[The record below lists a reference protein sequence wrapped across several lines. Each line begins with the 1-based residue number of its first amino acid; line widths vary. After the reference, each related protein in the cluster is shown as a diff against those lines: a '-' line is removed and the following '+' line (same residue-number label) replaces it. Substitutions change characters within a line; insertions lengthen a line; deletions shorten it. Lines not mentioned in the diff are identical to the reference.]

1 MMFDR
6 TCPICGTRF
15 VTDIGQQKYCDAEC
29 KEKAYHAAQ
38 QRYRDRQ
45 KKKKGT
51 LDDVVRAA
59 DAAGLSY
66 GQYVA
71 RMRNAG
77 NS

>member
-1 MMFDR
+1 MFDR

-15 VTDIGQQKYCDAEC
+15 VTDIAQQKYCDAEC

-38 QRYRDRQ
+38 QRYRD
-45 KKKKGT
+45 KKKKKKTT
-51 LDDVVRAA
+51 LDDTVRAA
-59 DAAGLSY
+59 DAAGLTY

-71 RMRNAG
+71 RMRNAS